1 MLGPKTWYAKNPFN
15 YEYAKLYAQ
24 IVTVIIQ
31 DKKKVIVIDEQP
43 IELIGINLNEIL
55 SKRYLR

>member
-31 DKKKVIVIDEQP
+31 DKKKVIVVDEQP
-43 IELIGINLNEIL
+43 IELIGINLNEI
-55 SKRYLR
+55 